1 MILWA
6 LINRNS
12 ESNNKEIFYLT
23 KQSPGYKAGSP
34 HYISPV
40 LFSLTLKSHYETN
53 RGLSER

>member
-40 LFSLTLKSHYETN
+40 PHLCSSLGSVFLQVCA
-53 RGLSER
+53 